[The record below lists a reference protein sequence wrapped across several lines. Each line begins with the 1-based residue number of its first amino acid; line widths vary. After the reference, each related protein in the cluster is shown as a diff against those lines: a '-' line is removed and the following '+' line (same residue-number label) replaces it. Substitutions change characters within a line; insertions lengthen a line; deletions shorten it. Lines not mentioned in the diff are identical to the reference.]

1 MEKVKTNQIYCIRG
15 TSKNRERDSEGKRK
29 EVGIEKNKGGARWAG
44 RFWKESEKKFVK
56 NSCHN
61 EWGDTRIFRKFCCV
75 QRIPEAARF
84 EPNQSPSVYTDLS

>member
-1 MEKVKTNQIYCIRG
+1 MGWKIL
-15 TSKNRERDSEGKRK
+15 EG
-29 EVGIEKNKGGARWAG
+29 EWEEICE
-44 RFWKESEKKFVK
+44 EQL
-56 NSCHN
+56 HN